1 MPGESCPGP
10 VRVPGEAARAGD
22 AGGASRERV
31 SFWAPQIRLPAF
43 IFLFLFNPLSF
54 RIILLGL
61 CGIPCVSSGASCH
74 IPDPAAAV
82 IFFIR
87 SMQRACHFGP
97 RACLPDKSPHSHLR
111 KSLHISAGRPW
122 RACPDSVPSRGCDPL
137 RRDGSEVRGLTPEKG
152 NHHPAGDSICTVPL
166 LNAPGLS

>member
-1 MPGESCPGP
+1 MSP
-10 VRVPGEAARAGD
+10 VRVPSGFPGRQRGRVMPAGLR
-22 AGGASRERV
+22 GSGCLSGHRRSGCLHSSFCFFSIPFPSV
-31 SFWAPQIRLPAF
+31 SFCWDCAEF
-43 IFLFLFNPLSF
+43 
-54 RIILLGL
+54 
-61 CGIPCVSSGASCH
+61 PCVSSGASCH

-137 RRDGSEVRGLTPEKG
+137 RRDGPEVRGLTPEKG

>member
-22 AGGASRERV
+22 AGGASWERV
-31 SFWAPQIRLPAF
+31 SFWAPQISSSCFFSIPF
-43 IFLFLFNPLSF
+43 PSVSF
-54 RIILLGL
+54 
-61 CGIPCVSSGASCH
+61 CWDCAEFPCVSSGASCH

-137 RRDGSEVRGLTPEKG
+137 RRDGPEVRGLTPEKG